1 MAKAPAPARTG
12 RPVWMGAL
20 PGTAEEAA
28 EPAALVAEEA
38 ADARRE
44 VAEPRAPLAEER
56 AEATAP
62 LAEELKDIS
71 KGQWHMEE
79 SERTWQIQQRTRQKQ
94 PRRRQQSWRRRGR
107 PRPGWRHFRREC

>member
-28 EPAALVAEEA
+28 APAEEA
-38 ADARRE
+38 AEAARE
-44 VAEPRAPLAEER
+44 VAELRAPLAEER

-62 LAEELKDIS
+62 LADELEVIS
-71 KGQWHMEE
+71 QGQLLMEE
-79 SERTWQIQQRTRQKQ
+79 SEHTGQIQQRMRQRQ
-94 PRRRQQSWRRRGR
+94 LRRRRQSWRRQGHL
-107 PRPGWRHFRREC
+107 RPGWRHFRREC